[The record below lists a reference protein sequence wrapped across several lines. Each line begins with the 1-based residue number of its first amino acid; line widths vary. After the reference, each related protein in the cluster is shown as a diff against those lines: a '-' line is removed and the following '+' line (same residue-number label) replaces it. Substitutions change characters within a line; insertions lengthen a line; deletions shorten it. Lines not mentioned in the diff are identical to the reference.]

1 MSLFQYIAQACQ
13 TLAATVAPSI
23 TAMGVHIVLAL
34 ATIMMVWFGVQEA
47 LASAHGGPG
56 FSMGRFLN
64 LFMLLTFAYV
74 MVNYYDSSIPG
85 LGFSIKGF
93 IDGGTINLVN
103 LIGSDGSNTM
113 LNEIHEA
120 SSKTGPSIL
129 NTVMN
134 PYYAIVYFAVQFL
147 LAMLAAIVS
156 AIVAYGA
163 IAATIIGVLGP
174 IFIPFLVVDKLDW
187 LFWGWL
193 KAYLGFSFYK
203 VVAAATMNVLSHV
216 LTNYYIQLGQSVSDP
231 STIVQTL
238 PLLVLLVL
246 VNIYILFKIPTMTH
260 SLFTGGTGGH
270 GGGLGVA
277 VMAIR
282 AAI

>member
-1 MSLFQYIAQACQ
+1 MSLFQYIAQECQ
-13 TLAATVAPSI
+13 SLAATVAPSI
-23 TAMGVHIVLAL
+23 TATGVHIVLAL

-203 VVAAATMNVLSHV
+203 VVAAATMSVLSHV

-282 AAI
+282 AAM

>member
-1 MSLFQYIAQACQ
+1 MSLFQFIAQACQ
-13 TLAATVAPSI
+13 SLAATVAPSI
-23 TAMGVHIVLAL
+23 TAMGIRIVLAL
-34 ATIMMVWFGVQEA
+34 ATIVMVWFGVQEA
-47 LASAHGGPG
+47 LASAHGEAG

-64 LFMLLTFAYV
+64 LFMLLTFAYA

-85 LGFSIKGF
+85 LGFSLKGF

-113 LNEIHEA
+113 LNEINAA
-120 SSKTGPSIL
+120 SSKTGPGLL
-129 NTVMN
+129 NTMMS
-134 PYYAIVYFAVQFL
+134 PYYAIVYFVVQFL
-147 LAMLAAIVS
+147 LALLAAIVS

-163 IAATIIGVLGP
+163 IAATIIGLLGP
-174 IFIPFLVVDKLDW
+174 IFIPFLVFDKLDW

-203 VVAAATMNVLSHV
+203 VVAAATLNVLSHV
-216 LTNYYIQLGQSVSDP
+216 LTNYYIQLGQSLSDP
-231 STIVQTL
+231 SLIVQTL

-277 VMAIR
+277 VAALR